1 MGRAISPQDAVARI
15 SGAHGTSARP
25 VQVNVQNRGLGVAEL
40 GAKSPNH
47 RHDERNWFH
56 ESFLDRAIP
65 ISVEGLLTNKVDN
78 LLTLISNRRAF
89 RNFKVPFFRSQTR
102 RKTLPFNDLKHNREI
117 SLGLSY
123 FSPPASKLSS

>member
-47 RHDERNWFH
+47 RHEERNWFH
-56 ESFLDRAIP
+56 ESFLDRATP
-65 ISVEGLLTNKVDN
+65 ISAEGLLSKN
-78 LLTLISNRRAF
+78 IIR
-89 RNFKVPFFRSQTR
+89 
-102 RKTLPFNDLKHNREI
+102 LPSLSPLDGYSEI
-117 SLGLSY
+117 SRY
-123 FSPPASKLSS
+123 